1 MNEKLRVETLER
13 NVFRSY
19 NAYPSCWNCAVNRSI
34 VAVLALLAPLL
45 GAQPRTPAR
54 AASAAAAAPAPL
66 DSSFF
71 RAMQWRIIG
80 PFRGGRS
87 VAVSGVTTQ
96 PRVYYAGYTGG
107 GLWKTDDAGN
117 SWKNIS
123 DGFFRTSSVG
133 AIAVAESDPNVLYVG
148 TGEHSV
154 RGQSSTF
161 GDGVYKSTDAGKTW
175 KHVGLDATR
184 QISQVRVHPSNPEL
198 VYVAA
203 QGDRWKG
210 TPERGIYRSSDGG
223 RNWALVL
230 KGENATSGA
239 SDLSMDPTNP
249 RILYAAF
256 WDHQRLPW
264 QVRSGGPGSGLWK
277 STDGGDTWTRL
288 SDGLPKLMGKIGV
301 AVSPANPERV
311 FAIVEADKGGLFR
324 SDDAGKTWRLLS
336 EDRTIQTRSWYYMN
350 ITADPQ
356 NEEVVYVM
364 NAPVTKSIDGGRTF
378 TTVNAL
384 HGDNHFLWINPKD
397 PRNMI
402 NANDGGAAI
411 TFDGAKS
418 WSTQDNQPT
427 AQFYHVLVDDVYPY
441 RLYSGQQDN
450 SSVIIK
456 SRTDAGGIGAG
467 DWFNGP
473 GCESANIG
481 VDRKN
486 PRYVYGGCYQGLLDE
501 LEVPTGLSRQMM
513 PYPALNLT
521 EPSDQTKYRFNW
533 TAPALVS
540 QHNPN
545 VLYHGG
551 NVLFK
556 TSDRGH
562 NWAPISPDLTRN
574 DKSTQGLG
582 GTPITNE
589 GAGGEIYGAIVTIA
603 ESPHDAN
610 TIYVGTDDGLVQVTR
625 DGGKT
630 WTNVTPTGLA
640 LGLANGLEVSPH
652 DAGTV
657 YLAFRRDRHGEYT
670 PYPFKSTDYGK
681 TWTRIGAG
689 LRDGEPVRVIRED
702 PVKRGLL
709 YAGTETGVYVSFNGG
724 AAWQPFSQNLPVTP
738 VTDLEVRHDDLYA
751 ATEGRAFWAL
761 DDLSAIREMSDD
773 VVKQELHLFAPRPA
787 LLIASGAGGGPSSG
801 PTGKNPPSGANVY
814 YSASKAPDS
823 TAALKLEIVDPRGAV
838 IRTYDRATPP
848 AGGGG
853 RGGRGGAP
861 LAAKQGLNAFQWDLR
876 SEPPTSLPG
885 NINLFGGPNAGYRA
899 APGRYQVRL
908 TIGTTTQTQSFD
920 VRSDPR
926 IQVSAADL
934 AARDSLSRAIV
945 ARVSEIHESILRL
958 RDIKEQVGKFVD
970 RTKDAAASKE
980 IATKGKSITGQLDIL
995 DPKLTTKA
1003 ANGQD
1008 IINFRNGING
1018 QFVFLLGHIESNEV
1032 VTQPSRERFAE
1043 LEKMWATLKA
1053 DADRIERDEVTAF
1066 NKLLLDAKVEGVI
1079 VPKPKPKIAM

>member
-1 MNEKLRVETLER
+1 MN
-13 NVFRSY
+13 
-19 NAYPSCWNCAVNRSI
+19 W
-34 VAVLALLAPLL
+34 LLAVSVALVAQSAA
-45 GAQPRTPAR
+45 AQPRTPAR
-54 AASAAAAAPAPL
+54 PAAASTAPTTTVATI
-66 DSSFF
+66 DSSLF
-71 RAMQWRIIG
+71 RALQWRLIG

-96 PRVYYAGYTGG
+96 PRIYYAGYTGG
-107 GLWKTDDAGN
+107 GLWKTDDAGS

-123 DGFFRTSSVG
+123 DGFFRTSSIG

-175 KHVGLDATR
+175 KHIGLEATK
-184 QISQVRVHPSNPEL
+184 QIAQVRVHPANPDL

-210 TPERGIYRSSDGG
+210 TTDRGIYRSSDGG
-223 RNWALVL
+223 KNWSLVL
-230 KGENATSGA
+230 KGENATSGP
-239 SDLSMDPTNP
+239 SDLSMDPSNP

-288 SDGLPKLMGKIGV
+288 SEGLPKLMGKIGV

-311 FAIVEADKGGLFR
+311 FAIVEAEKGGLFR
-324 SDDAGKTWRLLS
+324 SDDAGKSWRLLS

-356 NEEVVYVM
+356 NEDVVYVM

-378 TTVNAL
+378 TTINAL
-384 HGDNHFLWINPKD
+384 HGDNHHLWINPKD

-402 NANDGGAAI
+402 NANDGGATI
-411 TFDGAKS
+411 TFDAAKS

-481 VDRKN
+481 VDRQN
-486 PRYVYGGCYQGLLDE
+486 PRYVYGGCYQGLIDE
-501 LEVPTGLSRQMM
+501 LEVSTGLSRQMM

-562 NWAPISPDLTRN
+562 NWAPISPDVTRN

-589 GAGGEIYGAIVTIA
+589 GAGGEVYGAIVTIA

-610 TIYVGTDDGLVQVTR
+610 TLYVGTDDGLVQVTR

-630 WTNVTPTGLA
+630 WTNVTPAGVA
-640 LGLANGLEVSPH
+640 LGLSNELEVSPH

-657 YLAFRRDRHGEYT
+657 YLAFRRDRHGDYT
-670 PYPFKSTDYGK
+670 PYPMKSTDYGK
-681 TWTRIGAG
+681 TWTRIATG
-689 LRDGEPVRVIRED
+689 LREGEPVRVIRED
-702 PVKRGLL
+702 PTRTGLL
-709 YAGTETGVYVSFNGG
+709 YAGTETGVYVSLNGG
-724 AAWQPFSQNLPVTP
+724 ASWQPFSQNLPVTP

-761 DDLSAIREMSDD
+761 DDLSAIRQLSDEIAKKD
-773 VVKQELHLFAPRPA
+773 VHLFAPRTA
-787 LLIASGAGGGPSSG
+787 LLIAGGGGGGAP
-801 PTGKNPPSGANVY
+801 PTGSAGRNPPSGANFYFAV
-814 YSASKAPDS
+814 AKTPDS
-823 TAALKLEIVDPRGAV
+823 TMTVKLEILDLRGAV
-838 IRTYDRATPP
+838 MRTYDRSAPP
-848 AGGGG
+848 APGGGG
-853 RGGRGGAP
+853 RGGRGGAGP
-861 LAAKQGLNAFQWDLR
+861 LTPKAGLNAFQWDLR
-876 SEPPTSLPG
+876 SEPPASLPG

-908 TIGTTTQTQSFD
+908 TVGANTQTQAFD
-920 VRSDPR
+920 LRMDPR
-926 IQVSAADL
+926 IQVSTADI

-945 ARVSEIHESILRL
+945 ARVNEIHESIVRL
-958 RDIKEQVGKFVD
+958 RDVKDQVGKFVD
-970 RTKDAAASKE
+970 RTKDAGTAKA
-980 IATKGKSITGQLDIL
+980 IADKGKSITGQLDVL

-1008 IINFRNGING
+1008 IINYRNGING
-1018 QFVFLLGHIESNEV
+1018 QFVFLLGHIESNEIL
-1032 VTQPSRERFAE
+1032 TQPSRERFAE
-1043 LEKMWATLKA
+1043 LEKMWATLKTE
-1053 DADRIERDEVTAF
+1053 ADRIEREDVAAF
-1066 NKLLLDAKVEGVI
+1066 NKLLQDAKVEGVI